1 MATQRFCDG
10 LLQGNLRRA
19 NQARSQN
26 MRVRRTRDR
35 ERIEELPTVD
45 QFRAGDAYNCMTL
58 CVCVCVCVCVCRR
71 FQRKHVWSLC
81 VLWHVMLL

>member
-58 CVCVCVCVCVCRR
+58 CVCVCVCVCVAASKGNTCGP
-71 FQRKHVWSLC
+71 C
-81 VLWHVMLL
+81 VCYGM